1 MGFGGI
7 EILDACQL
15 HQFPQNEN
23 KDEEGIGLNGTGVAR
38 FVGAPVG
45 FLKELVAYASLLA
58 SLQQGVEK
66 GIRACGRAIEVLRII
81 EQHLRLARKNDAK
94 GDLQEGMEYVEKAMK
109 HNQCFVLTTK
119 GTKVPQRTQRVF
131 CVFCVQFLWF
141 LWPLFVSL
149 VV

>member
-1 MGFGGI
+1 MLHRPANSNIPPIAQAAKGEDVDEAGYMGFGGI

-58 SLQQGVEK
+58 RLQ
-66 GIRACGRAIEVLRII
+66 
-81 EQHLRLARKNDAK
+81 
-94 GDLQEGMEYVEKAMK
+94 
-109 HNQCFVLTTK
+109 
-119 GTKVPQRTQRVF
+119 
-131 CVFCVQFLWF
+131 
-141 LWPLFVSL
+141 
-149 VV
+149 